1 MASFLAQE
9 AEELAALLSVLI
21 PVLASVVVTIL
32 CVIGCCCMVNTSTV
46 TIKKKFDEEM
56 KDTTYEEIDLTY
68 FENEKAKNLGGK
80 TKSNKKP
87 TASRPKTPKIS
98 LDQSAVTEPSE
109 DSSKPND
116 IHETV
121 QDDKEHDN
129 VVDNEMPNGK
139 KLSVISDPGYQAN
152 MRFLLQR

>member
-68 FENEKAKNLGGK
+68 FENEKVKRLGEK
-80 TKSNKKP
+80 TKSNKKQLV
-87 TASRPKTPKIS
+87 SRPKTPKIS
-98 LDQSAVTEPSE
+98 LDQSAVSE
-109 DSSKPND
+109 DSSKPNE

-121 QDDKEHDN
+121 QDDKEHNN